1 MILTTVLQDSMEQK
15 KVNIRAMM
23 EEKIK
28 ALKERQAVKTVN
40 KTELSPKMQEFLE
53 KMKAK
58 AKERG
63 TATQKGTITP
73 SLLKEKIIA
82 KRNELKSIIEKTKL
96 NKKEVNHD

>member
-1 MILTTVLQDSMEQK
+1 MEQK
-15 KVNIRAMM
+15 KVNVRAMM

-28 ALKERQAVKTVN
+28 ALKERQAVKTV
-40 KTELSPKMQEFLE
+40 KKSELSPKMQEFLE
-53 KMKAK
+53 KAKAK

-63 TATQKGTITP
+63 TATQKGTMTA
-73 SLLKEKIIA
+73 SLLKEKMLA